1 MKKWLI
7 STGRYLRSRYVLFLL
22 GAWLVFLMEFL
33 SRSSA
38 KDAVQWTYHHIP
50 AFLAN
55 MLLLTGLLL
64 LFTAVTGRTRWAYW
78 AVFAIAFLLSLI
90 SGIKMKILG
99 VPLLPTDF
107 VLTSETEDMTQYLQN
122 IMKPRTLIGIIVYIA
137 SSIGLLYYIPDMIRK
152 IRGKERMAFAIAAA
166 LFVAFVYYQ
175 PKAMMQGVFGIEEKP
190 WNQKDNVLSNG
201 LMLSTLLNLD
211 HMNVSK
217 VAGYD
222 ESAISAIVNRTND
235 AAKAGE
241 TAVKPNIIVVL
252 SEAFWDPTII
262 PNLTFSKDPIPGF
275 HKLSEKFTSG
285 WMLSPQYGGGTAN
298 VEYEVLTGNSMRF
311 MPPGSTPYNQYMT
324 RQVDSLASIASRQGY
339 NTVAIN
345 PFYNWFFNSRTV
357 YKNMGFSKFISME
370 FFDQKF
376 EGPYLADDEAANL
389 VIKESLATAGPD
401 LIFTN
406 TMENHFHF
414 WPGKFKEN
422 TFKISGVDGQAKG
435 FLETLSQGING
446 ADRMLLKLVDHFSQT
461 KEPTILVFFGD
472 HLPSLGDDYKG
483 FIDSKYITGTNDPD
497 FLTKMYRT
505 PLLIWNNYLPEGRED
520 LYMSPSFLGPYILEK
535 AQLKGTY
542 YTDYLKELYKKIP
555 VIPPQDYYAKM
566 NIKAEDLKDYEKL
579 QYDIMFGEQHGYADF
594 KDKILAPD
602 FVLGLGK
609 MEIECVTPQDP
620 AAAAGH
626 EMKVDIAGKNF
637 PELSTVVVNGKT
649 VKSTYESHEKL
660 QASIPAELN
669 KAGAS
674 LEIKVQVIDSKE
686 TVIAETPVYKLER

>member
-38 KDAVQWTYHHIP
+38 KDAVQWTYYHIP

-55 MLLLTGLLL
+55 MVLLTGLLL
-64 LFTAVTGRTRWAYW
+64 LFTAVWGRTRWAYW
-78 AVFAIAFLLSLI
+78 SVFAIAFLLSLI

-122 IMKPRTLIGIIVYIA
+122 IMKPKTLIGIAVYVA
-137 SSIGLLYYIPDMIRK
+137 SSFGLLYFIPEMVRK
-152 IRGKERMAFAIAAA
+152 IRGKERIAFVAAA
-166 LFVAFVYYQ
+166 AVFIALVYYQ

-190 WNQKDNVLSNG
+190 WNQKDNILTNG
-201 LMLSTLLNLD
+201 LMLSTLLNLN

-222 ESAISAIVNRTND
+222 ENAITAIVNRSSEPVQ
-235 AAKAGE
+235 AGQSD
-241 TAVKPNIIVVL
+241 VKPNIIVVL
-252 SEAFWDPTII
+252 SEAFWDPTVI

-275 HKLSEKFTSG
+275 HQLSGKFSSG
-285 WMLSPQYGGGTAN
+285 WLLSPQYGGGTAN

-339 NTVAIN
+339 NTVSIN
-345 PFYNWFFNSRTV
+345 PFHNWFFNSRTV
-357 YKNMGFSKFISME
+357 YKNMGFSKFISQE
-370 FFDQKF
+370 FFDQNF
-376 EGPYLADDEAANL
+376 EGPYLADDEAAKL
-389 VIKESLATAGPD
+389 IIKESQASAGPD
-401 LIFTN
+401 MIFTN

-446 ADRMLLKLVDHFSQT
+446 ADRMLLKLVDHFSQSN
-461 KEPTILVFFGD
+461 EPTILVFFGD

-483 FIDSKYITGTNDPD
+483 FIDAKYISGTDDPD

-505 PLLIWNNYLPEGRED
+505 PLLVWNNYLPEGRED

-579 QYDIMFGEQHGYADF
+579 QYDIMFGEQHGYAEI
-594 KDKILAPD
+594 KDKILAPA
-602 FVLGLGK
+602 FILGLGD
-609 MEIECVTPQDP
+609 MDIASVTPVDP
-620 AAAAGH
+620 EASPGRDMKVEIAGH
-626 EMKVDIAGKNF
+626 NF
-637 PELSTVVVNGKT
+637 PELSVVVVNGKP
-649 VKSTYESHEKL
+649 VKSTYDCHEKL
-660 QASIPAELN
+660 LATIPAELN
-669 KAGAS
+669 KAGTP
-674 LEIKVQVIDSKE
+674 LEIKVHVIDSKD
-686 TVIAETPVYKLER
+686 TVIAETPAFKLER